1 MVETLYFDDFIP
13 LVFVWINPFLTKGVA
28 LQFSNRGEI
37 DAIENF
43 VKAYNAMDV
52 QGVAAIMAD
61 EMMING
67 FDGSKIKFTKA
78 MIPSMFAEYKS
89 LEWKPTLILPF
100 KLKDTDPASGIIVY
114 SNEKRVL
121 KDGTVWDKNLV
132 EVFGFNLDGKLDSV
146 TQFSREKTK
155 Q

>member
-1 MVETLYFDDFIP
+1 
-13 LVFVWINPFLTKGVA
+13 
-28 LQFSNRGEI
+28 
-37 DAIENF
+37 
-43 VKAYNAMDV
+43 MDV